1 MTELLQAADAAALV
15 RQNVDSIV
23 KSSVENILDF
33 VDYAARQALTYTV
46 DDMHSNPDV
55 QEGIAKQLEALG
67 YKVEIIE
74 NRKIKISW
82 SK

>member
-1 MTELLQAADAAALV
+1 MTKLLQAADAAALV
-15 RQNVDSIV
+15 RKNVDNVV
-23 KSSVENILDF
+23 KSSVEGILESIDF
-33 VDYAARQALTYTV
+33 VARQALTYAI

-55 QEGIAKQLEALG
+55 QEGIAKKLEALG

-74 NRKIKISW
+74 DNKIKISW

>member
-1 MTELLQAADAAALV
+1 MTKLLQAADAAALV
-15 RQNVDSIV
+15 RQNVDRYAKSTVESILE
-23 KSSVENILDF
+23 SVE
-33 VDYAARQALTYTV
+33 YAARQALTYTV

-55 QEGIAKQLEALG
+55 QESIAKQLEALG